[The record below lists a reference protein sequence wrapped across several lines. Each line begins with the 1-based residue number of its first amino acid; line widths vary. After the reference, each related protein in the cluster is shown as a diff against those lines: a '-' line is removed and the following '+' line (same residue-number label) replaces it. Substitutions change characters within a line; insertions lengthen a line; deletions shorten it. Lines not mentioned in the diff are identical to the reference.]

1 MAIDKLNSN
10 VNQALNN
17 ARTEQQSRA
26 TQTNTASTT
35 NAPRQD
41 AVSLTQNAQ
50 QLTQLQR
57 KAATNSGV
65 DQEKID
71 RIKKAISDGSY
82 SIDVERL
89 ATKIAYFE
97 SDMFGEEVTE
107 GSRGRR

>member
-10 VNQALNN
+10 INQALNN
-17 ARTEQQSRA
+17 ARAEQQSRA
-26 TQTNTASTT
+26 TQASVPNAT
-35 NAPRQD
+35 NAPRPD
-41 AVSLTQNAQ
+41 AVSLTQQAQ

-57 KAATNSGV
+57 RAESNSGV

-89 ATKIAYFE
+89 ATKIAFFE
-97 SDMFGEEVTE
+97 SDMFGEDASAG
-107 GSRGRR
+107 GSGRR